1 MEVISKQSHCK
12 SASEKEEEML
22 LMTFFRKLIPLS
34 PMTPLFPRPIIIP
47 FSPIMPLL
55 PKPIIIPLSAS
66 VTNRFIPLTGRGIST
81 FNKKHYLRN
90 IMNDDDDN
98 IIMQ

>member
-1 MEVISKQSHCK
+1 
-12 SASEKEEEML
+12 
-22 LMTFFRKLIPLS
+22 
-34 PMTPLFPRPIIIP
+34 MTPLFPRPIIIP

-81 FNKKHYLRN
+81 FNKKLYLRN

-98 IIMQ
+98 NAMMNKPKT